1 MTEDKLNSL
10 RQQDTN
16 LRDAIRLDEMERP
29 QMPADLNARV
39 MQKVEQK
46 VHATRT
52 RKLWPWIA
60 AACAAGVIAIF
71 LTPPKETPKVNKGT
85 TVAVNVEQSKE
96 SLDSETQKSE
106 TPMSEPQ
113 MSETQM
119 SETQKSEIQLSES
132 QTASPQKVI
141 KQKGNLVPVK
151 SAKQQYK
158 PVTTDNLLAQETT
171 PAEKPITEK
180 TSTEEPTVT
189 LTESDI
195 PITRPENYKHTP
207 EELALLRKQADEAYL
222 KWVELELEIS
232 KNNLQQTAQ
241 Q

>member
-16 LRDAIRLDEMERP
+16 LRDALRQDEMERP

-46 VHATRT
+46 SHATRT

-60 AACAAGVIAIF
+60 AACAAGVIAIY
-71 LTPPKETPKVNKGT
+71 LTPPKGTTEVNKGT
-85 TVAVNVEQSKE
+85 PVAVNVEQ
-96 SLDSETQKSE
+96 QKE
-106 TPMSEPQ
+106 TPDSEPQ
-113 MSETQM
+113 KGEI
-119 SETQKSEIQLSES
+119 QKSEIQMSEP
-132 QTASPQKVI
+132 QTASPQKII
-141 KQKGNLVPVK
+141 KQKENLIPVK
-151 SAKQQYK
+151 PAKQQYK
-158 PVTTDNLLAQETT
+158 PVTTNNLLAQEIT
-171 PAEKPITEK
+171 PAEQPTTEK
-180 TSTEEPTVT
+180 VSTEEPTVT

>member
-10 RQQDTN
+10 RLQDTN
-16 LRDAIRLDEMERP
+16 LRDAIRLDERERP

-46 VHATRT
+46 SHTTRT

-71 LTPPKETPKVNKGT
+71 LAPPKDTTEVNKGT
-85 TVAVNVEQSKE
+85 TVAVNVEQPKE
-96 SLDSETQKSE
+96 SLDSEA
-106 TPMSEPQ
+106 Q

-119 SETQKSEIQLSES
+119 SETQKSEIQLSEP
-132 QTASPQKVI
+132 QTASPQRVI
-141 KQKGNLVPVK
+141 KQKGNLAPVK

-158 PVTTDNLLAQETT
+158 PLTTDNLLAQETT
-171 PAEKPITEK
+171 PAEQPITEK

>member
-16 LRDAIRLDEMERP
+16 LRDAIRLDERERP

-46 VHATRT
+46 SHASRT

-71 LTPPKETPKVNKGT
+71 LTPPKDTTEVNKGT
-85 TVAVNVEQSKE
+85 TVAVNVEQPKE
-96 SLDSETQKSE
+96 SIDSEAQE
-106 TPMSEPQ
+106 
-113 MSETQM
+113 SETQM
-119 SETQKSEIQLSES
+119 SETQKSEIQMSEA
-132 QTASPQKVI
+132 QTASPQRVI
-141 KQKGNLVPVK
+141 KQKGNLAPGK

-158 PVTTDNLLAQETT
+158 PVTTDNLLAQEIA
-171 PAEKPITEK
+171 PAEQPTTEK
-180 TSTEEPTVT
+180 VSTEEPTVT

>member
-16 LRDAIRLDEMERP
+16 LRDAIRLDERERP

-46 VHATRT
+46 SHASRT

-71 LTPPKETPKVNKGT
+71 LTPPKDTTEVNKGT
-85 TVAVNVEQSKE
+85 TVAVNVEQPKE
-96 SLDSETQKSE
+96 SMD
-106 TPMSEPQ
+106 SEPQ
-113 MSETQM
+113 ESETQM

-132 QTASPQKVI
+132 QTTLPQRVI

-158 PVTTDNLLAQETT
+158 PVTTDNLLAHEIT
-171 PAEKPITEK
+171 PAEQPTTEK

>member
-16 LRDAIRLDEMERP
+16 LRDAIRLDERERP

-46 VHATRT
+46 SHATRT

-71 LTPPKETPKVNKGT
+71 LTPPKDTTEVNKGT
-85 TVAVNVEQSKE
+85 TVAVNVEQPKE
-96 SLDSETQKSE
+96 SMDSEAQE
-106 TPMSEPQ
+106 
-113 MSETQM
+113 SETQM
-119 SETQKSEIQLSES
+119 SETQMSEIQLSES
-132 QTASPQKVI
+132 QTTSPQRVI
-141 KQKGNLVPVK
+141 KQKGNLDPGK

-158 PVTTDNLLAQETT
+158 PVTTDNLLAQEIT
-171 PAEKPITEK
+171 PAEQPTTEK
-180 TSTEEPTVT
+180 VSTEEPTVT

>member
-16 LRDAIRLDEMERP
+16 LRDAIRLDERERP

-46 VHATRT
+46 SHATRT

-71 LTPPKETPKVNKGT
+71 LTPPKDTTEVNKGT
-85 TVAVNVEQSKE
+85 TVAVNVEQPKE
-96 SLDSETQKSE
+96 SMDSEA
-106 TPMSEPQ
+106 Q

-119 SETQKSEIQLSES
+119 SETQMSEIQLSES

-141 KQKGNLVPVK
+141 KQKGNLAPGK
-151 SAKQQYK
+151 SAKQQYR
-158 PVTTDNLLAQETT
+158 PVTTDNLLALEIT
-171 PAEKPITEK
+171 PAEQPITEK

>member
-16 LRDAIRLDEMERP
+16 LRDAIRLDERERP

-46 VHATRT
+46 SHASRT

-71 LTPPKETPKVNKGT
+71 LTPPKDTTEVNKGT
-85 TVAVNVEQSKE
+85 TVAVNVEQPKE
-96 SLDSETQKSE
+96 SLDSES
-106 TPMSEPQ
+106 Q

-132 QTASPQKVI
+132 QTASPQRVI
-141 KQKGNLVPVK
+141 KQKGNLDPGK

-158 PVTTDNLLAQETT
+158 PVTTDNLLAQEIT
-171 PAEKPITEK
+171 PAEQPTTEK
-180 TSTEEPTVT
+180 VSTEEPTVT

>member
-16 LRDAIRLDEMERP
+16 LRDAIRLDEKERP

-46 VHATRT
+46 SHATRT

-71 LTPPKETPKVNKGT
+71 LTPPKDTPELNKGT
-85 TVAVNVEQSKE
+85 TVAANVEEPKE
-96 SLDSETQKSE
+96 SMDSEAQE
-106 TPMSEPQ
+106 
-113 MSETQM
+113 SETQM

-132 QTASPQKVI
+132 QTTSPQRVI

-158 PVTTDNLLAQETT
+158 PVTTDNLLAQEIT
-171 PAEKPITEK
+171 PAEQPTTEK
-180 TSTEEPTVT
+180 VSTEEPTVT

>member
-16 LRDAIRLDEMERP
+16 LRDAIRLDERERP

-46 VHATRT
+46 SHATRT

-71 LTPPKETPKVNKGT
+71 LTPPKDTTEVNKGT
-85 TVAVNVEQSKE
+85 TVAVNVEQPKE
-96 SLDSETQKSE
+96 SIDSEAQE
-106 TPMSEPQ
+106 
-113 MSETQM
+113 SETQM
-119 SETQKSEIQLSES
+119 SETQKSEIQMSEA
-132 QTASPQKVI
+132 QTASPQRVI
-141 KQKGNLVPVK
+141 KQKGNLAPGK

-158 PVTTDNLLAQETT
+158 PVTTDNLLAQEIAL
-171 PAEKPITEK
+171 AEQPITEK

>member
-16 LRDAIRLDEMERP
+16 LRDAIRLDEKERP

-46 VHATRT
+46 SHATRT

-71 LTPPKETPKVNKGT
+71 LTPPKDTTEVNKGT
-85 TVAVNVEQSKE
+85 TVAVNVEQPKE
-96 SLDSETQKSE
+96 SLDSES
-106 TPMSEPQ
+106 Q

-119 SETQKSEIQLSES
+119 SETQKSEIQLSEA
-132 QTASPQKVI
+132 QTASSQRVI
-141 KQKGNLVPVK
+141 KQKGNLAPVK

-158 PVTTDNLLAQETT
+158 PVTTDNLLAQEIT
-171 PAEKPITEK
+171 PAEQPTTEK
-180 TSTEEPTVT
+180 VSTEEPTVT

>member
-16 LRDAIRLDEMERP
+16 LRDAIRLDERERP

-46 VHATRT
+46 SHASRT

-71 LTPPKETPKVNKGT
+71 LTPPKDTTEVNKGT
-85 TVAVNVEQSKE
+85 TVAVNVEQPKE
-96 SLDSETQKSE
+96 SLDSEAQE
-106 TPMSEPQ
+106 
-113 MSETQM
+113 SETQM
-119 SETQKSEIQLSES
+119 SETQMSEIQLSES
-132 QTASPQKVI
+132 QTTSPQRVI
-141 KQKGNLVPVK
+141 KQKGNLVPDK

-158 PVTTDNLLAQETT
+158 PLTTDNLLAQEIT
-171 PAEKPITEK
+171 PAEQPTTEN

-207 EELALLRKQADEAYL
+207 EELTLLRKQADEAYL

>member
-16 LRDAIRLDEMERP
+16 LRDAIRLDERERP

-46 VHATRT
+46 SHATRT

-71 LTPPKETPKVNKGT
+71 LTPPKDTTEVNKGT
-85 TVAVNVEQSKE
+85 TVAVNVEQPKE
-96 SLDSETQKSE
+96 SLDSEA
-106 TPMSEPQ
+106 Q

-119 SETQKSEIQLSES
+119 SETQMSEIQLSES

-141 KQKGNLVPVK
+141 KQKENHAPGK

-158 PVTTDNLLAQETT
+158 PVTTDNLLAHEIT
-171 PAEKPITEK
+171 PAEQPTTEK
-180 TSTEEPTVT
+180 VSTEEPTVT

>member
-16 LRDAIRLDEMERP
+16 LRDAIRLDERERP

-46 VHATRT
+46 SHATRT

-71 LTPPKETPKVNKGT
+71 LAPPKDTTEVNKGT
-85 TVAVNVEQSKE
+85 TVAVNVEQPKE
-96 SLDSETQKSE
+96 SMDSEAQE
-106 TPMSEPQ
+106 
-113 MSETQM
+113 SETQM
-119 SETQKSEIQLSES
+119 SETQ
-132 QTASPQKVI
+132 TTSPQRVI
-141 KQKGNLVPVK
+141 KQKGNLDPGK

-158 PVTTDNLLAQETT
+158 PATTNNLLAQETT
-171 PAEKPITEK
+171 PAEQPITEK

>member
-16 LRDAIRLDEMERP
+16 LRDAIRLDERERP

-46 VHATRT
+46 SHATRT

-71 LTPPKETPKVNKGT
+71 LTPPKDTTEVNKGT
-85 TVAVNVEQSKE
+85 TVAVNVEQPKE
-96 SLDSETQKSE
+96 SLDSES
-106 TPMSEPQ
+106 Q

-132 QTASPQKVI
+132 QTASPQRVI
-141 KQKGNLVPVK
+141 KQKGNLAPGK

-158 PVTTDNLLAQETT
+158 PVTTDNLLAQEIA
-171 PAEKPITEK
+171 PAEQPTTEK
-180 TSTEEPTVT
+180 VSTEEPTVT

>member
-39 MQKVEQK
+39 MQKVEQNS
-46 VHATRT
+46 HASRT

-71 LTPPKETPKVNKGT
+71 LTPPKDTPEVNKGT

-96 SLDSETQKSE
+96 SLDSES
-106 TPMSEPQ
+106 Q

-119 SETQKSEIQLSES
+119 SETQKSEIQMSEA
-132 QTASPQKVI
+132 QTTSPQRVI

-158 PVTTDNLLAQETT
+158 LVTTDNLLAQEIT
-171 PAEKPITEK
+171 PAEQPTTEK
-180 TSTEEPTVT
+180 VSTEEPTVT

>member
-16 LRDAIRLDEMERP
+16 LRDAIRLDERERP

-46 VHATRT
+46 SHATRT

-71 LTPPKETPKVNKGT
+71 LTPPKDTTEVNKGT
-85 TVAVNVEQSKE
+85 TVAVNVEQPKE
-96 SLDSETQKSE
+96 SLDSES
-106 TPMSEPQ
+106 Q

-119 SETQKSEIQLSES
+119 SEIQLSES

-141 KQKGNLVPVK
+141 KQKGNHAPDK

-158 PVTTDNLLAQETT
+158 PVTTDNLLAQEIT
-171 PAEKPITEK
+171 PAEQPTTEK
-180 TSTEEPTVT
+180 VSTEEPTVT

>member
-16 LRDAIRLDEMERP
+16 LRDAIRLDERERP

-39 MQKVEQK
+39 MRKVEQK
-46 VHATRT
+46 SHATRT

-71 LTPPKETPKVNKGT
+71 LTPPKDTTEVNKGT
-85 TVAVNVEQSKE
+85 TVAVNVEQPKE
-96 SLDSETQKSE
+96 SIDSEAQE
-106 TPMSEPQ
+106 
-113 MSETQM
+113 SETQM
-119 SETQKSEIQLSES
+119 SEPQKSETQMSEA
-132 QTASPQKVI
+132 QTALPQKEI
-141 KQKGNLVPVK
+141 KQKGNLAPGK

-158 PVTTDNLLAQETT
+158 PVTTDNLLAQEIT
-171 PAEKPITEK
+171 PAEQPTTEK
-180 TSTEEPTVT
+180 VSTEEPTVT

>member
-16 LRDAIRLDEMERP
+16 LRDAIRLDERERP

-39 MQKVEQK
+39 MQMVEQK
-46 VHATRT
+46 SHATRT

-71 LTPPKETPKVNKGT
+71 LTPPKDTTEVNKGT
-85 TVAVNVEQSKE
+85 TVAVNVEQPKE
-96 SLDSETQKSE
+96 SLDSEAQE
-106 TPMSEPQ
+106 
-113 MSETQM
+113 SETQM

-141 KQKGNLVPVK
+141 KQKGNLDPDK

-158 PVTTDNLLAQETT
+158 PVTTDNLLAQEIA
-171 PAEKPITEK
+171 PAEQPTTEK
-180 TSTEEPTVT
+180 VSTEEPTVT

>member
-16 LRDAIRLDEMERP
+16 LRDAIRLDERERP

-46 VHATRT
+46 SHATRT

-71 LTPPKETPKVNKGT
+71 LTPPKDTTEVNKGT
-85 TVAVNVEQSKE
+85 TVAVNVEQPKE
-96 SLDSETQKSE
+96 SMDSEA
-106 TPMSEPQ
+106 Q

-119 SETQKSEIQLSES
+119 SEA

-141 KQKGNLVPVK
+141 KQKGNLVPVR

-158 PVTTDNLLAQETT
+158 PVTTDNLLAQEIAL
-171 PAEKPITEK
+171 AEQPITEK

>member
-16 LRDAIRLDEMERP
+16 LRDAIRLDERERP

-46 VHATRT
+46 SHATRT

-71 LTPPKETPKVNKGT
+71 LAPPKDTTEVNKGT
-85 TVAVNVEQSKE
+85 TVAVNVEQPKE
-96 SLDSETQKSE
+96 SMDSEA
-106 TPMSEPQ
+106 Q

-119 SETQKSEIQLSES
+119 SETQESEIEKSEP
-132 QTASPQKVI
+132 QTTSPQKVI
-141 KQKGNLVPVK
+141 KQKGNLAPVK

-158 PVTTDNLLAQETT
+158 PVTTDNLLAQEIT
-171 PAEKPITEK
+171 PAEQPTTEK
-180 TSTEEPTVT
+180 VSTEEPTVT

>member
-16 LRDAIRLDEMERP
+16 LRDAIRLDERERP

-39 MQKVEQK
+39 MRKVEQK
-46 VHATRT
+46 SYATRT

-71 LTPPKETPKVNKGT
+71 LAPPKDTTEVNKGT
-85 TVAVNVEQSKE
+85 TVAVNVEQPKE
-96 SLDSETQKSE
+96 SLDSESQI
-106 TPMSEPQ
+106 
-113 MSETQM
+113 SETQM

-141 KQKGNLVPVK
+141 KQKENHAPDK
-151 SAKQQYK
+151 SAKQQYR
-158 PVTTDNLLAQETT
+158 PATTNNLLAQETT
-171 PAEKPITEK
+171 PAEQPTTEK
-180 TSTEEPTVT
+180 VSTEEPTVT

>member
-16 LRDAIRLDEMERP
+16 LHDAIRLDEMERP
-29 QMPADLNARV
+29 QMPADLTARV

-71 LTPPKETPKVNKGT
+71 LTPPKDTTEVNKGT
-85 TVAVNVEQSKE
+85 TVAVNVEQPKE
-96 SLDSETQKSE
+96 SLDSESQMSE
-106 TPMSEPQ
+106 TQ

-119 SETQKSEIQLSES
+119 SETQKSEIQMSEA
-132 QTASPQKVI
+132 QTTSPQRVI
-141 KQKGNLVPVK
+141 KQKGNLAPGK

-158 PVTTDNLLAQETT
+158 LVTTDNLLAQEIT
-171 PAEKPITEK
+171 PAEQPTTEK
-180 TSTEEPTVT
+180 VSTEEPTVT

>member
-16 LRDAIRLDEMERP
+16 LRDAIRLDERERP

-46 VHATRT
+46 SHATRT

-71 LTPPKETPKVNKGT
+71 LTPPKDTPEVNKGT
-85 TVAVNVEQSKE
+85 TVAVNVEQPKE
-96 SLDSETQKSE
+96 SMDSEAQK
-106 TPMSEPQ
+106 
-113 MSETQM
+113 SETQM
-119 SETQKSEIQLSES
+119 SETQMSEIQLSES
-132 QTASPQKVI
+132 QTTSPQRVI
-141 KQKGNLVPVK
+141 KQKGNLVPGK

-158 PVTTDNLLAQETT
+158 PVTTDNLLAQEIA
-171 PAEKPITEK
+171 PAEQPTTEK

>member
-16 LRDAIRLDEMERP
+16 LRDAIRLDERERP

-46 VHATRT
+46 SHATRT

-71 LTPPKETPKVNKGT
+71 LTPPKDTTEVNKGT
-85 TVAVNVEQSKE
+85 TVAVNVEQPKE
-96 SLDSETQKSE
+96 SMDSEAQE
-106 TPMSEPQ
+106 
-113 MSETQM
+113 SETQM

-132 QTASPQKVI
+132 QTASPQRVI
-141 KQKGNLVPVK
+141 KQKGNLDSVK

-158 PVTTDNLLAQETT
+158 PVTTDNLLAQEIA
-171 PAEKPITEK
+171 PAGQPITEK

>member
-16 LRDAIRLDEMERP
+16 LRDAIRLDERERP

-46 VHATRT
+46 SHATRT

-71 LTPPKETPKVNKGT
+71 LTPPKDTTEVNKGT
-85 TVAVNVEQSKE
+85 TVAVNVEQPKE
-96 SLDSETQKSE
+96 SLDSES
-106 TPMSEPQ
+106 Q

-119 SETQKSEIQLSES
+119 SETQMREIQLSES
-132 QTASPQKVI
+132 QTASPQRVI

-171 PAEKPITEK
+171 PAEQPTTEK

>member
-16 LRDAIRLDEMERP
+16 LRDAIRLDERERP

-46 VHATRT
+46 SHASRT

-71 LTPPKETPKVNKGT
+71 LTPPKDTTEVNKGT
-85 TVAVNVEQSKE
+85 TVAVNVEQPKE
-96 SLDSETQKSE
+96 SMDSEAQE
-106 TPMSEPQ
+106 
-113 MSETQM
+113 SETQM
-119 SETQKSEIQLSES
+119 SETQMSEIQLSES
-132 QTASPQKVI
+132 QTASPQRVI
-141 KQKGNLVPVK
+141 KQKGNLDPGK

-158 PVTTDNLLAQETT
+158 PATTNNLLAQETT
-171 PAEKPITEK
+171 PAEQPITEK

>member
-16 LRDAIRLDEMERP
+16 LRDAIRLDERERP

-46 VHATRT
+46 SHATRT

-71 LTPPKETPKVNKGT
+71 LTPPKDTPEVNKGT
-85 TVAVNVEQSKE
+85 TVAVNVEQPKE
-96 SLDSETQKSE
+96 SMDSEAQE
-106 TPMSEPQ
+106 
-113 MSETQM
+113 SETQM
-119 SETQKSEIQLSES
+119 SETQMSEIQLSES
-132 QTASPQKVI
+132 QTASPQRVI
-141 KQKGNLVPVK
+141 KQKGNLDPGK

-158 PVTTDNLLAQETT
+158 PVTTNNLLAQEIT
-171 PAEKPITEK
+171 PAEQPITEK

>member
-16 LRDAIRLDEMERP
+16 LRDAIRLDERERP
-29 QMPADLNARV
+29 QMPADLNARL
-39 MQKVEQK
+39 MRKVEQK
-46 VHATRT
+46 SHATRT

-71 LTPPKETPKVNKGT
+71 LTPPKDTTEVNKGT
-85 TVAVNVEQSKE
+85 TVAVNVEQPKE
-96 SLDSETQKSE
+96 SMDSEA
-106 TPMSEPQ
+106 Q

-141 KQKGNLVPVK
+141 KQKGNLDPGK

-158 PVTTDNLLAQETT
+158 PVTTDNLLAQEIT
-171 PAEKPITEK
+171 PAEQPTTEK
-180 TSTEEPTVT
+180 VSTEEPTVT

>member
-16 LRDAIRLDEMERP
+16 LRDAIRLDERERP

-46 VHATRT
+46 SHATRT

-71 LTPPKETPKVNKGT
+71 LAPPKDTTEVNKGS
-85 TVAVNVEQSKE
+85 TVAVNVEQPKE
-96 SLDSETQKSE
+96 SLDSESQ
-106 TPMSEPQ
+106 MSDTQ

-119 SETQKSEIQLSES
+119 SEKQLSES
-132 QTASPQKVI
+132 QTASPQRVI
-141 KQKGNLVPVK
+141 KQKGNLAPVK

-158 PVTTDNLLAQETT
+158 PVTTDNLLAQEIT
-171 PAEKPITEK
+171 PAEQPTTEK
-180 TSTEEPTVT
+180 VSTEEPTVT

>member
-16 LRDAIRLDEMERP
+16 LRDAIRLDERERP

-46 VHATRT
+46 SHATRT

-71 LTPPKETPKVNKGT
+71 LTPPKDTTEVNKGT
-85 TVAVNVEQSKE
+85 TVAVNVEQPKE
-96 SLDSETQKSE
+96 SMDSEA
-106 TPMSEPQ
+106 Q

-119 SETQKSEIQLSES
+119 SETQMSEIQLSES
-132 QTASPQKVI
+132 QTASPQRVI
-141 KQKGNLVPVK
+141 KQKGNLAPGK

-158 PVTTDNLLAQETT
+158 PVTTDNLLAQEIT
-171 PAEKPITEK
+171 PAEQPTTEK
-180 TSTEEPTVT
+180 VSTEEPTVT

>member
-16 LRDAIRLDEMERP
+16 LREALRQDEMERP

-39 MQKVEQK
+39 MQKVEQES
-46 VHATRT
+46 HTTRT

-71 LTPPKETPKVNKGT
+71 ITPPKDTLVNKGT
-85 TVAVNVEQSKE
+85 PVAVNVEQQKE
-96 SLDSETQKSE
+96 SPDSESQKSE
-106 TPMSEPQ
+106 IQKSEIQKSEVQ

-119 SETQKSEIQLSES
+119 SEV

-141 KQKGNLVPVK
+141 KQKEDLIPVK
-151 SAKQQYK
+151 PAKQQYK
-158 PVTTDNLLAQETT
+158 PVTTENLLAQEITPSEQTT
-171 PAEKPITEK
+171 TEK
-180 TSTEEPTVT
+180 VSTEEPTVT

>member
-16 LRDAIRLDEMERP
+16 LRDAIRLDEIERP

-46 VHATRT
+46 VHASRT

-71 LTPPKETPKVNKGT
+71 LTPPKDTPEVNKGT
-85 TVAVNVEQSKE
+85 TVAVNVKQPKE
-96 SLDSETQKSE
+96 SLDSES
-106 TPMSEPQ
+106 Q

-119 SETQKSEIQLSES
+119 SETQKSEIQMSEA
-132 QTASPQKVI
+132 QTTSPQRVI
-141 KQKGNLVPVK
+141 KQKGNLAPGK
-151 SAKQQYK
+151 SAKQLYR
-158 PVTTDNLLAQETT
+158 PVTTDNLLAQEIA
-171 PAEKPITEK
+171 PAEQPTTEK

>member
-16 LRDAIRLDEMERP
+16 LRDAIRLDERERP

-46 VHATRT
+46 SHASRT

-71 LTPPKETPKVNKGT
+71 LTPPKDTTEVNKGT
-85 TVAVNVEQSKE
+85 TVAVNVEQPKE
-96 SLDSETQKSE
+96 SMDSEA
-106 TPMSEPQ
+106 Q

-119 SETQKSEIQLSES
+119 SETQESEIEKSEP
-132 QTASPQKVI
+132 QTTSPQKVI
-141 KQKGNLVPVK
+141 KQKGNLAPGK

-158 PVTTDNLLAQETT
+158 PVTTDNLLAQEIAL
-171 PAEKPITEK
+171 AEQPITEK